1 MCTEYDFLGAKPALP
16 SIKNCILIK
25 KYNKSSTYMRNM
37 MQIHVNLQLSPDC
50 RRIGLVFQLLEDAQV
65 RF

>member
-1 MCTEYDFLGAKPALP
+1 MCTEYHFLRAKSALA

-25 KYNKSSTYMRNM
+25 KSNKSSTYMRNM